1 MEEQVRKAVFLNRET
16 FGSQFALAISRIPY
30 SVVEEYT
37 STGLEELFAD
47 VGTWKKQ
54 RKNKHLNQQQMYDYQ
69 AMTLRPIQ
77 GQQTGTCTSDHLNKK
92 VAVCSNLGME
102 INRNELGYT
111 HLLLASRLPLDV
123 GAYLERTCNGVSSKR
138 FVGNHF
144 TAHIP
149 LRESSADRRPRE
161 NKRRERKSKAA
172 MPVSTLVTVLHI
184 TYSAIPS

>member
-1 MEEQVRKAVFLNRET
+1 
-16 FGSQFALAISRIPY
+16 
-30 SVVEEYT
+30 
-37 STGLEELFAD
+37 
-47 VGTWKKQ
+47 
-54 RKNKHLNQQQMYDYQ
+54 MYDYQ

-77 GQQTGTCTSDHLNKK
+77 EMMRNNTEHYGFNFFLFEKLGQQTGTCTSDHLNKK

-161 NKRRERKSKAA
+161 NKRRERKSKAT

>member
-1 MEEQVRKAVFLNRET
+1 MIIKPWPCGQFKVCCNRSYFFVVHSYLSIHIMSKQWTVILTCFNAEMMRNNTEHYGFNFFLFEK
-16 FGSQFALAISRIPY
+16 L
-30 SVVEEYT
+30 
-37 STGLEELFAD
+37 
-47 VGTWKKQ
+47 
-54 RKNKHLNQQQMYDYQ
+54 
-69 AMTLRPIQ
+69 

-161 NKRRERKSKAA
+161 NKRRERKSKAT